1 MWDYPVGRVRSTT
14 DSLRI
19 ESEDV
24 PKQILLITIII
35 TIIVINKVTI
45 IFHHHPFLLH
55 ELEPKNFT
63 LETPPTWEK
72 SLPHKKWQTNR
83 NGVPSQ
89 RQRATFQIFL
99 VLFFIRFLE
108 VIFPSIHPWTRWR
121 RPPLRLLGWR
131 PLLYSPLQYLEE
143 DERKGGS
150 GVKERWKQ
158 GMRLNTHRQTY
169 KHSKCSHILSAA
181 LKQLGL
187 SPLFTQMV

>member
-1 MWDYPVGRVRSTT
+1 MWKNPVGRVHSTT
-14 DSLRI
+14 DSRRI

-45 IFHHHPFLLH
+45 IFHHHHPFLLY

-83 NGVPSQ
+83 TGVPSQ

-99 VLFFIRFLE
+99 VLFFILFLE
-108 VIFPSIHPWTRWR
+108 VIFHSIHPWTRWR
-121 RPPLRLLGWR
+121 RPPLHLLGRR
-131 PLLYSPLQYLEE
+131 PLLYSPLQRLEE
-143 DERKGGS
+143 DER
-150 GVKERWKQ
+150 EREDEE
-158 GMRLNTHRQTY
+158 
-169 KHSKCSHILSAA
+169 
-181 LKQLGL
+181 
-187 SPLFTQMV
+187 